1 MLTHPIGPF
10 MTLIEDPTV
19 KDPTFKDPTFK
30 DLFIQ
35 LSVCLQE
42 CSTAQVNFF
51 RALTH

>member
-1 MLTHPIGPF
+1 

-19 KDPTFKDPTFK
+19 KDPTFKD
-30 DLFIQ
+30 LSIQ

>member
-19 KDPTFKDPTFK
+19 KDPTFKD
-30 DLFIQ
+30 LSIQ